1 MTRIVLDFDF
11 GKGVPPVDVL
21 IEHLAYTVR
30 NDFKET
36 ELVAV
41 RNHPFEGPEVF
52 DDEPLVEAECAVK
65 AEVFRELSPWPTV
78 DEVIKSLRGP
88 DQ

>member
-1 MTRIVLDFDF
+1 MSTVVLAFEF
-11 GKGVPPVDVL
+11 GKNPPPADVL
-21 IEHLAYTVR
+21 IEHVAFAVR

-52 DDEPLVEAECAVK
+52 DDVVTEETFK
-65 AEVFRELSPWPTV
+65 EVLDGLNPWPTI
-78 DEVIKSLRGP
+78 DEVVKSLRNP